1 MQTLLPI
8 STQTPSA
15 ASLAQAHL
23 IQPTSFPPF
32 PFPTP
37 SSPFSPNPFLLYPHS
52 HYFIILF
59 SLLYCSFPPRPLILF
74 TSSYLSLFPPLH
86 KTQRKRP
93 RQPIHPKQQQP
104 PPISH
109 PLTTPYTDINTN
121 EKQTPPHGTRS
132 HAPFPSQSA
141 PRPPRAAEKQN
152 SSQLLPLNITISQ
165 NLHRQIPPR
174 SRHSTEPYRYVQE

>member
-1 MQTLLPI
+1 MEQHGRRDVGWDLIPCSAGTGRGVDTLLPALQR
-8 STQTPSA
+8 SCPENGS
-15 ASLAQAHL
+15 
-23 IQPTSFPPF
+23 
-32 PFPTP
+32 
-37 SSPFSPNPFLLYPHS
+37 
-52 HYFIILF
+52 
-59 SLLYCSFPPRPLILF
+59 SFPPRPLILF